1 MLKGYPRFFCL
12 VVFVAVFL
20 SFCPG
25 VSLGAGV
32 KDLKIAVAA
41 GFKPPMDRIVEEYK
55 ESGVKLSVSYGTSG
69 EIARQIGMGAPYQ
82 VFICSDRR
90 WEDFVKSKGLVKY
103 GFEIASNPV
112 VLWTPKGK
120 KPLELKD
127 LPNSKIA
134 IPDPNT
140 AAYGIKA
147 REYLEKVDLWNS
159 MVSKGMVIMGG
170 TPQRAALVAKT
181 GMAHGA
187 IIGRSVAKDMK
198 EGSFVEVPVKAPVF
212 TVLVLKGASREAEA
226 LAEFLRTRDSVRGIL
241 EDCGFIPLR

>member
-1 MLKGYPRFFCL
+1 MFKGAFR
-12 VVFVAVFL
+12 FL
-20 SFCPG
+20 SRAVLVAAFLSLSPS
-25 VSLGAGV
+25 VSLGAGGG
-32 KDLKIAVAA
+32 DLMVAVVF
-41 GFKPPMDRIVEEYK
+41 GFKPPMERIVEKYN

-69 EIARQIGMGAPYQ
+69 EIARQISMGAPYQ

-90 WEDFVKSKGLVKY
+90 WEDFVKSKGLVKH

-147 REYLEKVDLWNS
+147 REYLEKVGLWNS

-170 TPQRAALVAKT
+170 GPQRAALVAKT
-181 GMAHGA
+181 GMADGA
-187 IIGRSVAKDMK
+187 IIGCSVAKDMK

-226 LAEFLRTRDSVRGIL
+226 LAEFLRSRDSVKGIL